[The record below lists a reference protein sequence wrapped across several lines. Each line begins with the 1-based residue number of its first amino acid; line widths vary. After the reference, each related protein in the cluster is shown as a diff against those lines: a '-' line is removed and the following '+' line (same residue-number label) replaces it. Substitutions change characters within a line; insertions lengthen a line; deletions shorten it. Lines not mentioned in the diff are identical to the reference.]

1 MSQIT
6 LETLAERVAALE
18 KAVATLRQLQPT
30 FPPGK
35 DWRRTIGMF
44 AGDEVMK
51 EIFEA
56 GRLIREAGRP
66 ECVA

>member
-6 LETLAERVAALE
+6 LEALSERVAALE
-18 KAVATLRQLQPT
+18 KAVAEMRQSQPKSS
-30 FPPGK
+30 PVK

-44 AGDEVMK
+44 AGDELMK

-56 GRLIREAGRP
+56 GRLIREADQQ
-66 ECVA
+66 ESVE